1 MFKMDDKSYL
11 SPLSQRRLSN
21 FKKNRRAYL
30 SLKIFICLFLMSLCS
45 ELIINDKPVITYYK
59 GEILF
64 PIIKDYPEERF
75 GGFLAITD
83 YRDPFIAD
91 EILVNFIVYSW
102 CWNKVGICP

>member
-1 MFKMDDKSYL
+1 MFNMDDKRYL

-45 ELIINDKPVITYYK
+45 EVIINDKPVITYYK

-64 PIIKDYPEERF
+64 PIIKDYPEETF
-75 GGFLAITD
+75 GGF
-83 YRDPFIAD
+83 
-91 EILVNFIVYSW
+91 
-102 CWNKVGICP
+102 